1 MTGTKVII
9 DLVGSVALL
18 LWGLHMIR
26 NSIVNAY
33 GGSLRASLRNFLDN
47 RFKAF
52 AGGLGIT
59 LLLQSS
65 TATALLASSFITSV
79 PALGL
84 LLGADLGTA
93 LVAQVLSFKPFW
105 LSPLL
110 LFFGFIL
117 FTRLTSERDRQW
129 GLFCIGLGLM
139 LLALQLILAASG
151 PMRDSAIVQSV
162 LSALASD
169 PILALLIAAVFTYIA
184 HSSLA
189 IILLVVSLAG
199 ADVLSVQLAL
209 SLVLGANL
217 GAALPAMMATI
228 NKAPEVRR
236 PPLGNFLFRFIA
248 CVVVLPW
255 LGQIELLLPLIEVDA
270 GRQIV
275 NFHLLFNLLLVVVAL
290 PLVHFMAQ
298 LTETLLPAGNYDEL
312 DLAPR
317 HLDTAALE
325 VPAVALSN
333 VVREILRMGETLEA
347 MITSTLEALNH
358 EDQNLVQQMKK
369 SDDLIDDFH
378 EKIHLYLTR
387 LSREPLNDEDRR
399 RCSEIMAF
407 ATNLE
412 HVGDIIECSLARLI
426 TKKNQQQLHFSDGD
440 KQAIK
445 QLYVCVQTN
454 MQLAFSVFLSGD
466 VGSARHLLE
475 QKIEVRDLEYS
486 AVNGHQKR
494 LREQDHHDINVSS
507 LYLDIL
513 RDLKNINS
521 CLVSVAYPILD
532 HAGELY
538 DSRLRASHL

>member
-236 PPLGNFLFRFIA
+236 PPLGNFL
-248 CVVVLPW
+248 
-255 LGQIELLLPLIEVDA
+255 
-270 GRQIV
+270 
-275 NFHLLFNLLLVVVAL
+275 
-290 PLVHFMAQ
+290 
-298 LTETLLPAGNYDEL
+298 
-312 DLAPR
+312 
-317 HLDTAALE
+317 
-325 VPAVALSN
+325 
-333 VVREILRMGETLEA
+333 
-347 MITSTLEALNH
+347 
-358 EDQNLVQQMKK
+358 
-369 SDDLIDDFH
+369 
-378 EKIHLYLTR
+378 
-387 LSREPLNDEDRR
+387 
-399 RCSEIMAF
+399 
-407 ATNLE
+407 
-412 HVGDIIECSLARLI
+412 
-426 TKKNQQQLHFSDGD
+426 
-440 KQAIK
+440 
-445 QLYVCVQTN
+445 
-454 MQLAFSVFLSGD
+454 
-466 VGSARHLLE
+466 
-475 QKIEVRDLEYS
+475 
-486 AVNGHQKR
+486 
-494 LREQDHHDINVSS
+494 
-507 LYLDIL
+507 
-513 RDLKNINS
+513 
-521 CLVSVAYPILD
+521 
-532 HAGELY
+532 
-538 DSRLRASHL
+538 